1 LKYFF
6 DRNRIHQNNQILL
19 KKLKLK
25 NMSGFIT
32 VIRKNGRNTNGR
44 NTNGHNTNGRNTN
57 GRNTKVHPFTDGH
70 KTNKFETFNEKSFPT
85 PERALSKPWK
95 RAPIGQ
101 WGKRS
106 SLVVEKGSFVQKK
119 RQYTKVQAVKDCR
132 YCHENHDIKD
142 KSGEITCPKLLRKL
156 EYEGN
161 QKKQVQKE
169 RKSHKELAQIERT
182 NAWAEKLRQQFAA
195 AEIHTQDEVQ
205 CDDSDDDSSD
215 EEYDLSLQPDE
226 EQCEEQREKEL
237 LAQKRLNRI
246 KEVEVEL
253 AEARAE
259 LEEET
264 KSNDCWADAGDIED
278 LELRIECLEE
288 KLERLKNK

>member
-1 LKYFF
+1 
-6 DRNRIHQNNQILL
+6 
-19 KKLKLK
+19 
-25 NMSGFIT
+25 MSGFIT

-44 NTNGHNTNGRNTN
+44 NT
-57 GRNTKVHPFTDGH
+57 KVHAFTDGH
-70 KTNKFETFNEKSFPT
+70 KTNKFETFNEKLFPT
-85 PERALSKPWK
+85 PERAISKPWK

-142 KSGEITCPKLLRKL
+142 KTGEITCPKLLRKF

-195 AEIHTQDEVQ
+195 AEIHTPQDEVQ
-205 CDDSDDDSSD
+205 SDDSDDDSSD

-226 EQCEEQREKEL
+226 EQREEEL

-246 KEVEVEL
+246 KEVEAEL
-253 AEARAE
+253 AEARAD
-259 LEEET
+259 LAEET

-278 LELRIECLEE
+278 LELRIECIEE
-288 KLERLKNK
+288 RLERLKNK

>member
-1 LKYFF
+1 
-6 DRNRIHQNNQILL
+6 
-19 KKLKLK
+19 
-25 NMSGFIT
+25 MSGFIT
-32 VIRKNGRNTNGR
+32 VIRKNGRNTNGS
-44 NTNGHNTNGRNTN
+44 NTN
-57 GRNTKVHPFTDGH
+57 VHPFTDGH

-95 RAPIGQ
+95 SAPIGQ

-142 KSGEITCPKLLRKL
+142 KAGEITCPKLLRKL

-195 AEIHTQDEVQ
+195 AEIHTPHEVQ
-205 CDDSDDDSSD
+205 SDESDDDSSD

-226 EQCEEQREKEL
+226 EQRPTEEEIL
-237 LAQKRLNRI
+237 LKKRQNRI
-246 KEVEVEL
+246 KEVEAEL
-253 AEARAE
+253 AEAMAE
-259 LEEET
+259 LEEEK

-278 LELRIECLEE
+278 LELRIECIEE
-288 KLERLKNK
+288 KLERLKKK

>member
-1 LKYFF
+1 
-6 DRNRIHQNNQILL
+6 
-19 KKLKLK
+19 
-25 NMSGFIT
+25 MSGFIT
-32 VIRKNGRNTNGR
+32 VIRK
-44 NTNGHNTNGRNTN
+44 NGRNTN

-85 PERALSKPWK
+85 PERAFSKPWK

-119 RQYTKVQAVKDCR
+119 RNRTKLLQEVKDCR

-156 EYEGN
+156 EYEVN

-195 AEIHTQDEVQ
+195 AEIHTPQDEVQ
-205 CDDSDDDSSD
+205 SDDSDDDSSD

-226 EQCEEQREKEL
+226 EQSEEQREKEL
-237 LAQKRLNRI
+237 LAQKRFNRI
-246 KEVEVEL
+246 KEVEAEL
-253 AEARAE
+253 AEARAD
-259 LEEET
+259 LAEET

-278 LELRIECLEE
+278 LELRIECFEE